1 MPQLNMAGVA
11 GQAGRDGVAAGEPA
25 EGAGAEVGAGLP
37 GLAAGEDS
45 RLHPA
50 SAAPAT
56 APAHHRGTVLIAER
70 SATAGS
76 IRTVALV
83 PWPNRG

>member
-25 EGAGAEVGAGLP
+25 EGAGAEVGAGPP

-56 APAHHRGTVLIAER
+56 ATVLIAER